1 VNKEAEKQKSD
12 VVIDVGNTRMK
23 VALFT
28 DSKLDGVLS
37 ISNKSKKKL
46 LDVIDESSANRA
58 IMSNVS
64 KLQDGLLNGLD
75 ERLEFILMTPKI
87 KVPVKIDYKS
97 IGTLGTDRLA
107 NAVFAAKFHPQKNV
121 LVIDFGTCIKYDLVR
136 EDGTF
141 LGGAIAPGLKMRFK
155 SMSKMTKRLPLIE
168 SWRNSEKI
176 WPGKTTKGSMV
187 AGVMQGVE
195 AEILHYIQEGNN
207 RYDNLV
213 VVATGGDF
221 TYFEKAFK
229 NIIFADPYLT
239 LRGLHEILIY
249 NLG

>member
-1 VNKEAEKQKSD
+1 
-12 VVIDVGNTRMK
+12 MK

-37 ISNKSKKKL
+37 LSNKSTKKVL
-46 LDVIDESSANRA
+46 EVIDESAATRA

-64 KLQDGLLNGLD
+64 KLRPRLLKGLD

-87 KVPVKIDYKS
+87 GVPISSNYKTMS
-97 IGTLGTDRLA
+97 SLGTDRLA
-107 NAVFAAKFHPQKNV
+107 NAVYASKYYTDRNV
-121 LVIDFGTCIKYDLVR
+121 LVIDFGTCIKYDMV
-136 EDGTF
+136 DASGAY
-141 LGGAIAPGLKMRFK
+141 LGGAIAPGLQMRFK

-168 SWRNSEKI
+168 NWKKHEKI
-176 WPGKTTKGSMV
+176 WPGNTTRNSLI

-195 AEILHYIQEGNN
+195 AEILHYIEEGNN
-207 RYDNLV
+207 QYDNLV
-213 VVATGGDF
+213 VIATGGDF

-239 LRGLHEILIY
+239 LRGLHEILVY
-249 NLG
+249 NMG

>member
-75 ERLEFILMTPKI
+75 ERLEFILMTSKI

-97 IGTLGTDRLA
+97 IGTLGTDLLA

-121 LVIDFGTCIKYDLVR
+121 LVMDFGTCIKYDLVR
-136 EDGTF
+136 EDGTY
-141 LGGAIAPGLKMRFK
+141 LGGAIAPGLQMRFK

-195 AEILHYIQEGNN
+195 AEILHYIEEGNN

-249 NLG
+249 NMG

>member
-1 VNKEAEKQKSD
+1 MNKERKKQKSD

-37 ISNKSKKKL
+37 ISNKSTKKVL
-46 LDVIDESSANRA
+46 EVIDESSASRA

-64 KLQDGLLNGLD
+64 KLREELLNGLD
-75 ERLEFILMTPKI
+75 ERLEFVLMTPKI
-87 KVPVKIDYKS
+87 NVPLEIDYKS
-97 IGTLGTDRLA
+97 INTLGTDRLA

-136 EDGTF
+136 EDGTY
-141 LGGAIAPGLKMRFK
+141 LGGAIAPGLQMRFK

-168 SWRNSEKI
+168 NWKSSEKL
-176 WPGKTTKGSMV
+176 WPGNTTKRSMV
-187 AGVMQGVE
+187 AGVLQGVE
-195 AEILHYIQEGNN
+195 AEIVHYIEEGNN

-249 NLG
+249 NMG

>member
-1 VNKEAEKQKSD
+1 MNKEAQKQKSD

-37 ISNKSKKKL
+37 ISNKSKKKV

-64 KLQDGLLNGLD
+64 KLREGLLNGLD

-87 KVPVKIDYKS
+87 KVPISIDYKTV
-97 IGTLGTDRLA
+97 GTLGTDRLA
-107 NAVFAAKFHPQKNV
+107 NAVFASKFHHQRNV

-136 EDGTF
+136 EDGTY
-141 LGGAIAPGLKMRFK
+141 LGGSIAPGLQMRFK
-155 SMSKMTKRLPLIE
+155 SMSRMTKRLPMID
-168 SWRNSEKI
+168 SWRPSEKG
-176 WPGKTTKGSMV
+176 WPGKTTRGSMV
-187 AGVMQGVE
+187 AGVMLGVE
-195 AEILHYIQEGNN
+195 AEIMHYIEEGNN

-213 VVATGGDF
+213 VLATGGDF

-249 NLG
+249 NMG

>member
-1 VNKEAEKQKSD
+1 MNRLANNTSSD

-23 VALFT
+23 LALFT
-28 DSKLDGVLS
+28 NSKLDGVLS
-37 ISNKSKKKL
+37 ISNKSKKKV
-46 LDVIDESSANRA
+46 LDVIQESAATRA

-64 KLQDGLLNGLD
+64 KLREGLLKGLD
-75 ERLEFILMTPKI
+75 ERLQFILMTPRI
-87 KVPVKIDYKS
+87 NVPINVDYKT

-107 NAVFAAKFHPQKNV
+107 NAVFASKFYHGRNV
-121 LVIDFGTCIKYDLVR
+121 LVIDFGTCVKYDLVTA
-136 EDGTF
+136 DGTYQ
-141 LGGAIAPGLKMRFK
+141 GGAIAPGLQMRFK

-168 SWRNSEKI
+168 NWRSNEKL
-176 WPGKTTKGSMV
+176 WPGKSTRSSMV
-187 AGVMQGVE
+187 AGVLQGLE
-195 AEILHYIQEGNN
+195 AEIMHYIEEGNN

-239 LRGLHEILIY
+239 LRGLHEILQF
-249 NLG
+249 NMG